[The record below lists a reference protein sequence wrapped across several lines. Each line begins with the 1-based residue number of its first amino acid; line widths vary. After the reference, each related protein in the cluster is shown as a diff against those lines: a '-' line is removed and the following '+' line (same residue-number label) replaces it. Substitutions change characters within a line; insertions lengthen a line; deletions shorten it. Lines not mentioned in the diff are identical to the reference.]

1 MRRLYQRLQLYGL
14 VLSVSLLILWMVVP
28 KTRSHTISVAPPIK
42 NSVQRREVIAKLDH
56 TELLYLKTLFKKA
69 DTTSD
74 GKLAVNELTWAIQK
88 TVAKHIQDAM
98 RSNPRTF
105 FKLDKINHNGQVE
118 WTEWL
123 KHFQIEHN
131 IVGVD
136 VKLLPRGL
144 KEKLAAAKAAWSEA
158 ARSNPDAL
166 NIDEFLSFAHP
177 ESSHSALAQVVE
189 EKLARHDLNDD
200 GKISLDEYLDDPVIE
215 FTDEEMAQRQ
225 RKFKD
230 MDSNGDGQAER
241 RELLVFNDP
250 KHSSQSKEEAIRLMN
265 IADTNPRD
273 GLLDVEELESEA
285 RLFLDSLWVSPEKT
299 FHWDI

>member
-105 FKLDKINHNGQVE
+105 FKLDKIIHNGQVDRMAE
-118 WTEWL
+118 AFSHRTFILSSKRCTQHDGDKIKTRGIMISRVVL
-123 KHFQIEHN
+123 KVYFWSRYLTTVCRKITTVV
-131 IVGVD
+131 IVVVVVHGD
-136 VKLLPRGL
+136 K
-144 KEKLAAAKAAWSEA
+144 
-158 ARSNPDAL
+158 NP
-166 NIDEFLSFAHP
+166 
-177 ESSHSALAQVVE
+177 
-189 EKLARHDLNDD
+189 
-200 GKISLDEYLDDPVIE
+200 
-215 FTDEEMAQRQ
+215 
-225 RKFKD
+225 
-230 MDSNGDGQAER
+230 
-241 RELLVFNDP
+241 
-250 KHSSQSKEEAIRLMN
+250 
-265 IADTNPRD
+265 
-273 GLLDVEELESEA
+273 
-285 RLFLDSLWVSPEKT
+285 
-299 FHWDI
+299 